1 MKSWRR
7 LGSGAGVALAILL
20 LTAAPASAHT
30 ITGVAPTDYRSEIL
44 AVTPTWA
51 GVSVRLL
58 DLGNRVELVNTG
70 PTDVVVLGYQGEP
83 YLRVGPS
90 GVFEN
95 RRSPS
100 VALNK
105 VTATTSASTTTTVPP
120 ANAAAVGPPSWRRT
134 GGGHSV
140 RWRDR

>member
-1 MKSWRR
+1 MT
-7 LGSGAGVALAILL
+7 LVVMGAS
-20 LTAAPASAHT
+20 PASAHT

-44 AVTPTWA
+44 GVNPRLP

-58 DLGNRVELVNTG
+58 DLGNRVELTNTG
-70 PTDVVVLGYQGEP
+70 AVDVVVFGYQGEP

-100 VALNK
+100 VALNR
-105 VTATTSASTTTTVPP
+105 VTATRTSTSTT
-120 ANAAAVGPPSWRRT
+120 AVAPPSAA
-134 GGGHSV
+134 
-140 RWRDR
+140 